1 MSDLLKNAC
10 CLSFLL
16 HMEELFR
23 IRNQCNF
30 AHDLCFVH
38 QSGSV
43 GDRRVASLSLTAIV
57 SLSKRLCPL
66 LSTGSTHKDLT
77 LHDFKIVGWDKK
89 NFIIYYAMKY
99 RKILIEYNA

>member
-1 MSDLLKNAC
+1 MIYILYIKVAQLIEC
-10 CLSFLL
+10 
-16 HMEELFR
+16 ET
-23 IRNQCNF
+23 
-30 AHDLCFVH
+30 
-38 QSGSV
+38 

-89 NFIIYYAMKY
+89 KIIIYYAMKY
-99 RKILIEYNA
+99 RKTLIEYNA